1 MPGWPTVDRADEQE
15 LIEALRRADTE
26 APARLYDFYGERLH
40 DYAYALSGDRDL
52 AADSVHDA
60 LVTAHGCAER
70 LKEPAKLRAWLY
82 ALTRFQVRARLAH
95 RPGTPPAGLPL
106 PDPAEHDDPELA
118 DLVHET
124 LGELRRGE
132 REVLELSLRHGL
144 TPAEVGAV
152 LGLTGRQSAARLSR
166 ARDHLEIAAAA
177 VVLARTGRAHCPDL
191 SAMVDSWEGP
201 LTPLLRR
208 RLSGHIG
215 GCEVCTERRHRQVS
229 AARLL
234 DMVPVA
240 YPGISLRR
248 RVIDTCVSP
257 ELDETRELITDRGDS
272 FDRSGFPVAHDER
285 PRRHRSRRLGPLML
299 AGACLL
305 AATGAVVVI
314 NGSDAAEVGTLRSRP
329 APATTPP
336 PAEPAEEPQFT
347 EDTQDTEDTEDT
359 GGTEPEEEPS
369 PSPSAGRTRSATPPP
384 ASRPA
389 AARPRSRPAARP
401 TATRR
406 RPAPAAK
413 LIATCPRSIAGT
425 GEIGLRARNA
435 AVSWVATA
443 SQGLEVSPESGSI
456 RAGTTV
462 KVRVTAAD
470 PFEPGTGRI
479 AFTSNAGTA
488 TCTVSWQGEEIP
500 EPPTGLPTEDDEPS
514 AAPTSGVATSPAD
527 ASGSALEA
535 TDAEALRKSDAN
547 RQ

>member
-1 MPGWPTVDRADEQE
+1 VPGWPTIDRADDQE
-15 LIEALRRADTE
+15 LIEALRRADPE
-26 APARLYDFYGERLH
+26 APATLYDSYGERLY
-40 DYAYALSGDRDL
+40 DYAYAMAADRDL

-60 LVTAHGCAER
+60 LVTAQGCVER

-95 RPGTPPAGLPL
+95 RPGTPPAGLTL
-106 PDPAEHDDPELA
+106 PDPAEQDDPELA

-152 LGLTGRQSAARLSR
+152 LGLTGRQSANRLSR

-215 GCEVCTERRHRQVS
+215 GCEVCTEGRHRQVS

-234 DMVPVA
+234 DLVPVA

-257 ELDETRELITDRGDS
+257 ELDQTRELITDRGDS
-272 FDRSGFPVAHDER
+272 LDRAGFPVVAESH
-285 PRRHRSRRLGPLML
+285 PRRRRSRRVGPLVL

-314 NGSDAAEVGTLRSRP
+314 NGSNASDVGTAAPRP
-329 APATTPP
+329 TVTTPP
-336 PAEPAEEPQFT
+336 PVEESPEPTEDLEIDEVEPAPT
-347 EDTQDTEDTEDT
+347 
-359 GGTEPEEEPS
+359 PS
-369 PSPSAGRTRSATPPP
+369 PSRTPSAAPPSRV

-389 AARPRSRPAARP
+389 AGPPRRRPAPP

-406 RPAPAAK
+406 RPAPSAR
-413 LIATCPRSIAGT
+413 LVTTCPQAITGA

-443 SQGLEVSPESGSI
+443 SQGLDVVPASGSI
-456 RAGTTV
+456 KAGAAAT
-462 KVRVTAAD
+462 VRVTVAD
-470 PFEPGTGRI
+470 PYEPGTGRV

-488 TCTVSWQGEEIP
+488 TCALSWQGEELP
-500 EPPTGLPTEDDEPS
+500 EPPTDQPTASEEPS
-514 AAPTSGVATSPAD
+514 PVPTSGVATSSAD
-527 ASGSALEA
+527 E
-535 TDAEALRKSDAN
+535 TDAEGLRKAEVN
-547 RQ
+547 PQ